1 MKCTLMIIGKTD
13 QAYLR
18 NGVDDYV
25 KRIQRYIPFKIELI
39 PGIRQSGKLNQ
50 DELIQAEGE
59 AVLKRIRKDEYLVL
73 LDERGVAM
81 TSVDFSEFLQEKMS
95 YDRRDM
101 VFLVGGAYGCSKDVY
116 RRANSRISLSRFTF
130 SHQLVRLLFLEQ
142 LYRALTII
150 RGEPYHHG

>member
-1 MKCTLMIIGKTD
+1 MIIGKTD